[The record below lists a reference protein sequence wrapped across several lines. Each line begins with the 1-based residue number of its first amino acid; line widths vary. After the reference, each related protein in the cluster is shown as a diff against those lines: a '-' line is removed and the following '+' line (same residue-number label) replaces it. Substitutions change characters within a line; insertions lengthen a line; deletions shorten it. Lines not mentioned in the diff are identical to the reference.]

1 MILDD
6 DDDELMEELMNDDE
20 DDEFLHGMYQ
30 FAVHI
35 DKYMNR
41 AQYRTP
47 RVSGFQWVHD
57 KLDNIKSCY
66 NMFRMTP
73 TMFHSL
79 HNLLVDKYGLK
90 STTKSTS
97 VEALGMFLWMVG
109 AL

>member
-47 RVSGFQWVHD
+47 RVSVCSGCM
-57 KLDNIKSCY
+57 I
-66 NMFRMTP
+66 
-73 TMFHSL
+73 SL
-79 HNLLVDKYGLK
+79 TTLSLV
-90 STTKSTS
+90 TTCL
-97 VEALGMFLWMVG
+97 E
-109 AL
+109 